1 MSSTRNL
8 AFQTLRH
15 RDFRLLWAADSI
27 AMLGTQMQRLAII
40 WQVYVLTEDPFQLGL
55 LALFR
60 FAPVAIF
67 GIVGGVVADQHDRRQ
82 VLIWAHVGLFLTSGA
97 LAAATF
103 ADVAS
108 LWLLYL
114 VTFVSSMFNSLA
126 GPARQALIPSLVE
139 RREIAG
145 ATTIVNLAM
154 QTAGIIGPALGGVV
168 IASVGVG
175 ATYLW
180 NALSFVV
187 VIVAAILM
195 RVRVAPMPITTRGL
209 RAAKEGFAFLFA
221 TPILL
226 AVMGLDFAA
235 TFFGTNTTLMPIFAE
250 EILNIGA
257 EGMGLLF
264 SSIAAGAVIGSLVMS
279 VLPVPQRPG
288 RAIILAIIGYG
299 VCTVGFGLSQN
310 VVLAIVFLA
319 GSGAT
324 DSISMAMRAAIRN
337 LVTPD
342 EYRGRIAAAH
352 STFAMGGPQLGEF
365 RAGAM
370 AAVFGTPASV
380 AIGGVLT
387 ILSCLVAVRMVPP
400 LTRYDSSEWSD
411 DRPAPATH
419 PAGEGTGSPLAT
431 GSGEPSRGVGRR

>member
-1 MSSTRNL
+1 VSSRRNL

-27 AMLGTQMQRLAII
+27 AMLGTQMQRLAIM
-40 WQVYVLTEDPFQLGL
+40 WQVYLLTESPLLLGL

-60 FAPVAIF
+60 FVPVAVF
-67 GIVGGVVADQHDRRQ
+67 GIIGGVVADQHDRRQ
-82 VLIWAHVGLFLTSGA
+82 VLIWAHVGLFATSGA
-97 LAAATF
+97 LAVATF
-103 ADVAS
+103 ADYAS
-108 LWLLYL
+108 LWLLFL
-114 VTFVSSMFNSLA
+114 VTFVSSTFISLA

-145 ATTIVNLAM
+145 ATTIANLSM

-168 IASVGVG
+168 IASLGVG
-175 ATYLW
+175 TAYLW
-180 NALSFVV
+180 NALSFIA

-195 RVRVAPMPITTRGL
+195 RVRAEPMPVTTRGL
-209 RAAKEGFAFLFA
+209 RAAREGFAFLFA

-235 TFFGTNTTLMPIFAE
+235 TFFGTNTTLMPIFAD
-250 EILNIGA
+250 EILDIGA
-257 EGMGLLF
+257 EGMGLLL
-264 SSIAAGAVIGSLVMS
+264 SAIAAGAVIGSLVMS

-288 RAIILAIIGYG
+288 RAIVLAIAGYG
-299 VCTVGFGLSQN
+299 ACTVGFGLSTSL
-310 VVLAIVFLA
+310 VMAVVFLA
-319 GSGAT
+319 GSGAA

-342 EYRGRIAAAH
+342 AYRGRIAAAH

-370 AAVFGTPASV
+370 AAAFGTPASV
-380 AIGGVLT
+380 AIGGLLT

-400 LTRYDSSEWSD
+400 LTRYDSSDWSE
-411 DRPAPATH
+411 DRP
-419 PAGEGTGSPLAT
+419 
-431 GSGEPSRGVGRR
+431 EPSTSPARATQGS

>member
-1 MSSTRNL
+1 MSSSRNL

-40 WQVYVLTEDPFQLGL
+40 WQVYLITEDPFQLGL

-60 FAPVAIF
+60 FVPVAVF

-82 VLIWAHVGLFLTSGA
+82 VLIWAHVGLFATSGA
-97 LAAATF
+97 LAVATF
-103 ADVAS
+103 ADYAS
-108 LWLLYL
+108 LWLLFL
-114 VTFVSSMFNSLA
+114 VTFVSSTFNSLA
-126 GPARQALIPSLVE
+126 GPARQALIPTLVE

-145 ATTIVNLAM
+145 ATTIANLSM

-175 ATYLW
+175 AAYLW
-180 NALSFVV
+180 NALSFVA

-195 RVRVAPMPITTRGL
+195 RVRAEPMPITTRGL
-209 RAAKEGFAFLFA
+209 RAAKEGIAFLFA

-250 EILNIGA
+250 EILDIGA
-257 EGMGLLF
+257 EGMGLLL

-288 RAIILAIIGYG
+288 RAIILAIAGYG
-299 VCTVGFGLSQN
+299 ACTIGFGLSQSM
-310 VVLAIVFLA
+310 VLAVVFLA
-319 GSGAT
+319 GSGAA

-342 EYRGRIAAAH
+342 AYRGRIAAAH

-370 AAVFGTPASV
+370 AAAFGTPASV

-400 LTRYDSSEWSD
+400 LTRYDSSDWSEE
-411 DRPAPATH
+411 RTEPAGAPAR
-419 PAGEGTGSPLAT
+419 AV
-431 GSGEPSRGVGRR
+431 GEPN

>member
-1 MSSTRNL
+1 LSRSRNL

-15 RDFRLLWAADSI
+15 RDFRLLWVADSI
-27 AMLGTQMQRLAII
+27 AMLGTQMQRMAII
-40 WQVYVLTEDPFQLGL
+40 WQVYLLTEDPFQLGL

-60 FAPVAIF
+60 FLPVAVF

-82 VLIWAHVGLFLTSGA
+82 VLIWTHAGLFLTSGA
-97 LAAATF
+97 LAVATF

-108 LWLLYL
+108 LWLLFL
-114 VTFVSSMFNSLA
+114 VTFVSSTFNSLA
-126 GPARQALIPSLVE
+126 GPARQALIPTLVE

-145 ATTIVNLAM
+145 ATTIANLSM

-168 IASVGVG
+168 IASWGVG
-175 ATYLW
+175 AAYLW
-180 NALSFVV
+180 NALSFVA

-195 RVRVAPMPITTRGL
+195 RVRAEPLVLATRGL
-209 RAAKEGFAFLFA
+209 RAAKEGFVFLFA

-226 AVMGLDFAA
+226 AVMALDFAA

-250 EILNIGA
+250 EILDIGA
-257 EGMGLLF
+257 EGMGLLL

-288 RAIILAIIGYG
+288 RAIILAIVGYG
-299 VCTVGFGLSQN
+299 ACTVGFGLSQS
-310 VVLAIVFLA
+310 VVLAVLFLA
-319 GSGAT
+319 GAGAT

-365 RAGAM
+365 RAGTM
-370 AAVFGTPASV
+370 AAAFGTPASV
-380 AIGGVLT
+380 ALGGLLT
-387 ILSCLVAVRMVPP
+387 ILSCLIAVRMVPA
-400 LTRYDSSEWSD
+400 LTRYDSSDWSEE
-411 DRPAPATH
+411 RPAPGARAARATH
-419 PAGEGTGSPLAT
+419 S
-431 GSGEPSRGVGRR
+431 S

>member
-1 MSSTRNL
+1 LSTSRNL

-40 WQVYVLTEDPFQLGL
+40 WQVYLLTDSPFQLGL

-60 FAPVAIF
+60 FVPVAVF
-67 GIVGGVVADQHDRRQ
+67 GFVGGVVADQHDRRQ

-97 LAAATF
+97 LAVATF
-103 ADVAS
+103 ADYAS
-108 LWLLYL
+108 IWLLFL
-114 VTFVSSMFNSLA
+114 VTFVSSTFNSLA
-126 GPARQALIPSLVE
+126 GPARQALIPSLVP

-145 ATTIVNLAM
+145 ATTIANLSM

-168 IASVGVG
+168 IGSLGVG
-175 ATYLW
+175 TAYLW
-180 NALSFVV
+180 NALSFIA
-187 VIVAAILM
+187 VIVAAVLM
-195 RVRVAPMPITTRGL
+195 RVRVEPIALTTRGL
-209 RAAKEGFAFLFA
+209 RAAKEGFAFLLA

-235 TFFGTNTTLMPIFAE
+235 TFFGTNTTLMPIVAE
-250 EILNIGA
+250 DILGIGA
-257 EGMGLLF
+257 EGMGLLL

-288 RAIILAIIGYG
+288 RAIVLAIAGYG
-299 VCTVGFGLSQN
+299 ACTVGFGLSQSL
-310 VVLAIVFLA
+310 VLAILFLA
-319 GSGAT
+319 GSGAA

-370 AAVFGTPASV
+370 AAAFGTPASV
-380 AIGGVLT
+380 AIGGLLT

-400 LTRYDSSEWSD
+400 LARYDSSEWSD
-411 DRPAPATH
+411 ERPEPAPRAARVAST
-419 PAGEGTGSPLAT
+419 P
-431 GSGEPSRGVGRR
+431 R

>member
-1 MSSTRNL
+1 MSKPRNL

-40 WQVYVLTEDPFQLGL
+40 WQVYLLTEDPFQLGL

-60 FAPVAIF
+60 FVPVAVF

-97 LAAATF
+97 LAVATF
-103 ADVAS
+103 ADYAS
-108 LWLLYL
+108 LWLLFL
-114 VTFVSSMFNSLA
+114 VTFVSSTFNSLA

-145 ATTIVNLAM
+145 ATTIANLSM
-154 QTAGIIGPALGGVV
+154 QTAGIIGPALGGFV
-168 IASVGVG
+168 IASLGVG
-175 ATYLW
+175 TAYLW
-180 NALSFVV
+180 NALSFVA

-195 RVRVAPMPITTRGL
+195 RVRPEPMLITTRGL

-226 AVMGLDFAA
+226 AVMALDFAA
-235 TFFGTNTTLMPIFAE
+235 TFFGTNTTLMPIFAD
-250 EILNIGA
+250 EILDIGA
-257 EGMGLLF
+257 EGMGLLL

-288 RAIILAIIGYG
+288 RAIVLAIAGYG
-299 VCTVGFGLSQN
+299 LCIVGFGLSQS
-310 VVLAIVFLA
+310 VALALLFLA
-319 GSGAT
+319 GSGAA

-342 EYRGRIAAAH
+342 AYRGRIAAAH

-370 AAVFGTPASV
+370 AAAFGTPASV
-380 AIGGVLT
+380 ALGGLLT
-387 ILSCLVAVRMVPP
+387 VLSCLVAVRMVPT
-400 LTRYDSSEWSD
+400 LTRYDSSDWAEE
-411 DRPAPATH
+411 RPE
-419 PAGEGTGSPLAT
+419 PAGTPA
-431 GSGEPSRGVGRR
+431 RAR

>member
-1 MSSTRNL
+1 VSSRRNL

-27 AMLGTQMQRLAII
+27 AMLGTQMQRLAIM
-40 WQVYVLTEDPFQLGL
+40 WQVYLLTESPLLLGL

-60 FAPVAIF
+60 FVPVAVF
-67 GIVGGVVADQHDRRQ
+67 GIIGGVVADQHDRRQ
-82 VLIWAHVGLFLTSGA
+82 VLIWAHVGLFATSGA
-97 LAAATF
+97 LAVATF
-103 ADVAS
+103 ADYAS
-108 LWLLYL
+108 LWLLFL
-114 VTFVSSMFNSLA
+114 VTFVSSTFNSLA

-145 ATTIVNLAM
+145 ATTIANLSM

-168 IASVGVG
+168 IASLSVGT
-175 ATYLW
+175 AYLW
-180 NALSFVV
+180 NALSFIA

-195 RVRVAPMPITTRGL
+195 RVRAEPMPVTTRGL
-209 RAAKEGFAFLFA
+209 RAAREGFAFLFA

-235 TFFGTNTTLMPIFAE
+235 TFFGTNTTLMPIFAD
-250 EILNIGA
+250 EILDIGA
-257 EGMGLLF
+257 EGMGLLL
-264 SSIAAGAVIGSLVMS
+264 SAIAAGAVIGSLVMS

-288 RAIILAIIGYG
+288 RAIVLAVAGYG
-299 VCTVGFGLSQN
+299 ACTVGFGLSTSL
-310 VVLAIVFLA
+310 VMAVVFLA
-319 GSGAT
+319 GSGAA

-342 EYRGRIAAAH
+342 AYRGRIAAAH

-370 AAVFGTPASV
+370 AAAFGTPASV
-380 AIGGVLT
+380 AIGGLLT

-400 LTRYDSSEWSD
+400 LTRYDSSDWSE
-411 DRPAPATH
+411 DRP
-419 PAGEGTGSPLAT
+419 
-431 GSGEPSRGVGRR
+431 EPSTSPARATQGS